1 MAPQRHSRPPQ
12 PAPVFHTSASVILA
26 DEEARWEATRA
37 LLDKIVAEVP
47 PEQATFHN
55 VLLAIEHDQNLR
67 WSATEPNFYKMLA
80 PDPDRRQAGL
90 EAQKLA
96 HRSILDWSMREDVSR
111 LVDAVFRRGDLDTLD
126 PESQRVL
133 REERRKAIQ
142 RQGIALPPSPERD
155 RYRSI
160 AKRLSELGIEYH
172 KTVDENTG
180 GVWFTAQELDGVPR
194 RQSTGWRRE
203 RGKRWKAEGVVQ
215 ASRRLYPVRICSE
228 SRHGEENRCNEN
240 IPRFQEIMKLRH
252 EAARMLGYP
261 NHAARR
267 LEGRMARTPKTVIEF
282 LEDLQSRISRQA
294 REEANELRAVE
305 EADLTASGVPFDGNL
320 YAWDLQ
326 FYHRL
331 LVMTKYKMDYERIQ
345 EYFPLDETVSRM
357 LRMFGQL
364 LGLVFVELRDDQER
378 GRASPTGTAEDIFW
392 REPVMLYTVW
402 DDDAQG
408 EFVGYLYL
416 DLHPRLGKARKARC
430 ATIRSGFRYPDG
442 TRCYPAT
449 CLVADF
455 SPPTGTQPCLL
466 RYREIVTLF
475 TS

>member
-1 MAPQRHSRPPQ
+1 
-12 PAPVFHTSASVILA
+12 
-26 DEEARWEATRA
+26 
-37 LLDKIVAEVP
+37 
-47 PEQATFHN
+47 
-55 VLLAIEHDQNLR
+55 
-67 WSATEPNFYKMLA
+67 
-80 PDPDRRQAGL
+80 
-90 EAQKLA
+90 
-96 HRSILDWSMREDVSR
+96 
-111 LVDAVFRRGDLDTLD
+111 
-126 PESQRVL
+126 
-133 REERRKAIQ
+133 
-142 RQGIALPPSPERD
+142 
-155 RYRSI
+155 
-160 AKRLSELGIEYH
+160 
-172 KTVDENTG
+172 
-180 GVWFTAQELDGVPR
+180 
-194 RQSTGWRRE
+194 
-203 RGKRWKAEGVVQ
+203 
-215 ASRRLYPVRICSE
+215 
-228 SRHGEENRCNEN
+228 
-240 IPRFQEIMKLRH
+240 MKLRH

-267 LEGRMARTPKTVIEF
+267 LEGRMARTPETVIKF

-294 REEANELRAVE
+294 REEANELRAVK

-331 LVMTKYKMDYERIQ
+331 LVKTKYKIDYERIR

-378 GRASPTGTAEDIFW
+378 GRASPTGKAEDIFW
-392 REPVMLYTVW
+392 HESVMLYTVW

-416 DLHPRLGKARKARC
+416 DLHPRLGKTGKARC

-455 SPPTGTQPCLL
+455 SPPTSIRPCLL

-475 TS
+475 HELGHCMHDLVSRTTYARFHGVSVARDFIEAPSQMLENWCRIPSCLAALSSHFETGEPIPHTMLEGLIDANRDKSAMNMIDQLGYALFDMAIHTHPMHEKEPNYPELYCAVHREVTAVKGFEALGKLR